1 MKLSTELSETPADA
15 SAGHVVP
22 WRKIA
27 AITLGNGLEF
37 FDFSIY
43 TYFATILGRRF
54 FPVGDPMTEL
64 LISLAAF
71 GVGFLVRPL
80 GGVVL
85 GIYADRAGRK
95 AALRLTLWLM
105 ALGSALFV
113 ATPDYSHIGIA
124 APIMLVFGRLI
135 QGFALGGEV
144 GASTSMLLEYAAE
157 NNRAYFCSWQ
167 LFSQALST
175 LVGSFVA
182 IVATN
187 TMSPQDLEGWGW
199 RVPFLVGLLLIP
211 LGSYIRS
218 QLDETLEIDN
228 RLRHGSRLDPLREL
242 FAGYR
247 KELILGTLLVVGASS
262 GNYIALHY
270 LTNYAVSVLH
280 LPLRISL
287 WTSWIAAGLQLVLT
301 GYAGRLTDRIGRKP
315 IGIWSRVALIALT
328 IPVFF
333 YLASGP
339 SVAGVLVASSLLVVP
354 VIFVMVSS
362 LVIITEIFPPT
373 LRATGMSL
381 AYSFGASIFGGFA
394 QFFATWL
401 VVHTGS
407 RMAPAL
413 YVLVCTGVSLV
424 AAVLLK
430 D

>member
-211 LGSYIRS
+211 LGSYIRTRS
-218 QLDETLEIDN
+218 TPRALCWLQERADPRHPARRRGIFGQL
-228 RLRHGSRLDPLREL
+228 
-242 FAGYR
+242 Y
-247 KELILGTLLVVGASS
+247 
-262 GNYIALHY
+262 
-270 LTNYAVSVLH
+270 
-280 LPLRISL
+280 
-287 WTSWIAAGLQLVLT
+287 
-301 GYAGRLTDRIGRKP
+301 
-315 IGIWSRVALIALT
+315 RVAL
-328 IPVFF
+328 
-333 YLASGP
+333 SH
-339 SVAGVLVASSLLVVP
+339 
-354 VIFVMVSS
+354 
-362 LVIITEIFPPT
+362 E
-373 LRATGMSL
+373 LRGK
-381 AYSFGASIFGGFA
+381 
-394 QFFATWL
+394 
-401 VVHTGS
+401 
-407 RMAPAL
+407 RPAPAVKDQPL
-413 YVLVCTGVSLV
+413 DIVDCRGTSACSYGVCG
-424 AAVLLK
+424 
-430 D
+430 